1 MRLAFLYLKLVVE
14 PGGATALA
22 ALASGKFDGRGK
34 TVARGRLGRQRRS
47 RDLLR
52 RPRTRRRLI

>member
-34 TVARGRLGRQRRS
+34 TVALVASGGNVDPEIYCAALARAA
-47 RDLLR
+47 D
-52 RPRTRRRLI
+52 